1 MARRSLEDYIP
12 DRELNTGR
20 LVHIVRQGDNLWNIA
35 KEYGIPL
42 TRLRQLNPQLKG
54 DMIHPEDRLNISP
67 EYREQIVDIRE
78 ERARENL
85 INIDSFNAIQ
95 SAQHDSNYVVVD
107 KKNKR
112 LNIFDKNNNLLY
124 STTDISTGASGDDYN
139 TITYVD
145 KKGTIRSGAGNNS
158 TPAGISVITGEGTY
172 HGFPSFTRGRI
183 GNDGTVE
190 DIASSMHY
198 GNTEKKNSS
207 NGCVRVKGKTLEDMS
222 KLIGQ
227 GTMVYTLPE
236 KGGSRFSLRNG
247 KLNFTADNPYGQTE
261 GAKKYWDDYNIRID
275 KSYSPLQIYY
285 NGDNMDADYNGN
297 VLNFVNSISSNKQA
311 LQKRFNLSSDEYNR
325 LAELAV
331 GIAQQESKY
340 GTSRRYKAK
349 ANIPDWIITLAKG
362 GGNPARSRG
371 LTQIKINGDNQEMRN
386 IYAQLG
392 VNDDTID
399 KPEVSAIAT
408 IARLAYMYN
417 SEVKGRN
424 FKGEGNAAINPYDAL
439 LYKYMGR
446 NQELKN
452 KTATP
457 DKNNYIR
464 NVKKYSLEFGF
475 LEPRMV
481 EV

>member
-1 MARRSLEDYIP
+1 MARFSLEDYVP

-20 LVHIVRQGDNLWNIA
+20 LVHIVKKGDNLWNIA
-35 KEYGIPL
+35 KEHGIPL
-42 TRLRQLNPQLKG
+42 ARLRQLNPQLKS
-54 DMIHPEDRLNISP
+54 DTIYVDDRINISP
-67 EYREQIVDIRE
+67 EYREQIVDIRN
-78 ERARENL
+78 ERAKEDI
-85 INIDSFNAIQ
+85 INRDSFNAIQ
-95 SAQHDSNYVVVD
+95 SAQHDSNYVVID
-107 KKNKR
+107 KKNKK

-124 STTDISTGASGDDYN
+124 STTDISTGASGNDYN

-183 GNDGTVE
+183 GNDGSVE

-198 GNTEKKNSS
+198 GNTDKKNSS
-207 NGCVRVKGKTLEDMS
+207 NGCVRIKGKTLEDMS

-247 KLNFTADNPYGQTE
+247 KLNFTADTPYGQTE
-261 GAKKYWDDYNIRID
+261 GTQKYWDDYNIRID

-285 NGDNMDADYNGN
+285 DGNNMDAEYNGN
-297 VLNFVNSISSNKQA
+297 VLSFVNSISSNKQA
-311 LQKRFNLSSDEYNR
+311 LQKKFNLSSDEYNH

-340 GTSRRYKAK
+340 GTSQRYKIK
-349 ANIPDWIITLAKG
+349 RNIPDWMISLAKG

-424 FKGEGNAAINPYDAL
+424 FKGYGNATINPYDAL
-439 LYKYMGR
+439 LYKYMGK

-457 DKNNYIR
+457 DKNNYIN

>member
-1 MARRSLEDYIP
+1 MAKISLEDYVP

-20 LVHIVRQGDNLWNIA
+20 FVHIVRRGDNLWNIA

-42 TRLRQLNPQLKG
+42 AKLRQLNPQLQG
-54 DMIHPEDRLNISP
+54 DMIHPEDRINISP

-85 INIDSFNAIQ
+85 INADSFNAIQ

-124 STTDISTGASGDDYN
+124 STSDISTGASGKDYN

-145 KKGTIRSGAGNNS
+145 EKGTIRNNVGNNS
-158 TPAGISVITGEGTY
+158 TPAGISVITGTGNY

-183 GNDGTVE
+183 NNDGSVE
-190 DIASSMHY
+190 DIASSFHF
-198 GNTEKKNSS
+198 GKTDKKNSS
-207 NGCVRVKGKTLEDMS
+207 NGCVRIKGKTLEDMS

-236 KGGSRFSLRNG
+236 QGGSRFSIKNG

-261 GAKKYWDDYNIRID
+261 GDQRYWDDYNVRID
-275 KSYSPLQIYY
+275 KSYSPLQVYY
-285 NGDNMDADYNGN
+285 NGNNIDAEYNGN
-297 VLNFVNSISSNKQA
+297 VLSYVNSISANKQA

-340 GTSRRYKAK
+340 GTSDRYKLK
-349 ANIPDWIITLAKG
+349 GNIPDWAIRLAKG

-371 LTQIKINGDNQEMRN
+371 LTQIKINGDNEEMRN
-386 IYAQLG
+386 IYSQLG
-392 VNDDTID
+392 VNEDTIER
-399 KPEVSAIAT
+399 PEMSAIAT
-408 IARLAYMYN
+408 MARLAYMYN
-417 SEVKGRN
+417 TEVKGRN
-424 FKGEGNAAINPYDAL
+424 FKGANNSKVDTYDAL

-446 NQELKN
+446 NSELKN
-452 KTATP
+452 RTATP
-457 DKNNYIR
+457 SKNNYIN
-464 NVKKYSLEFGF
+464 NVKRYSLEFGF
-475 LEPRMV
+475 LEPRTI

>member
-1 MARRSLEDYIP
+1 MARFSLEDYVP
-12 DRELNTGR
+12 NRELNTGR
-20 LVHIVRQGDNLWNIA
+20 LVHIVKKGDNLWNIA
-35 KEYGIPL
+35 KEHGIPL
-42 TRLRQLNPQLKG
+42 AKLRQLNPQLKS
-54 DMIHPEDRLNISP
+54 DTIYVDDKINISP
-67 EYREQIVDIRE
+67 EYREQIVDIRD
-78 ERARENL
+78 ERAQEDI
-85 INIDSFNAIQ
+85 INRDNFNAIQ
-95 SAQHDSNYVVVD
+95 SAQHNSNYVVID

-124 STTDISTGASGDDYN
+124 STTDISTGASGNDYN

-145 KKGTIRSGAGNNS
+145 KKGTIRNGAGNNS

-172 HGFPSFTRGRI
+172 DGFPSFTRGRI
-183 GNDGTVE
+183 GNDGSVE

-261 GAKKYWDDYNIRID
+261 GTQKYWDDYNVRID
-275 KSYSPLQIYY
+275 KSYSPLLIYY

-297 VLNFVNSISSNKQA
+297 VLSFVNSISSNKQA
-311 LQKRFNLSSDEYNR
+311 LQKKFNLSSDEYNH

-340 GTSRRYKAK
+340 GTSKRYKIK
-349 ANIPDWIITLAKG
+349 GNIPDWMIALAKG

-386 IYAQLG
+386 IYTQLG

-399 KPEVSAIAT
+399 KPEISAIAT

-446 NQELKN
+446 NEELKN

-457 DKNNYIR
+457 DKNNYIN

-475 LEPRMV
+475 LEPRMI